1 MSQKMMAAWVRF
13 AGAGDPNDPGL
24 PAWPAYDADSDPYLE
39 FGLPLKIGRAF
50 HKPEI
55 DLMQKVYETR

>member
-1 MSQKMMAAWVRF
+1 MGSFCRRRRSKRSGPTRLARLRRRQH
-13 AGAGDPNDPGL
+13 
-24 PAWPAYDADSDPYLE
+24 PYLE